1 VAQKKVGNPPL
12 PEKRGLIDMSDAA
25 LTISRQCELLH
36 LNRSS
41 YYYAPAPVSAVNL
54 HLMKL
59 IDRQYTKMP
68 YYGAPRMTTWL
79 QNQGYAVNHK
89 RVARL
94 MRTMGIQGIVPRRK
108 LSIPDNEHRIYPYL
122 LKNIDIVRPNQ
133 VFASDITYIPM
144 RKGFVYLVAVMD
156 WFSRYVLSW
165 KVSIT
170 LDAAFCI
177 AALKDAITINT
188 PEIFNTD
195 QGSQFTSMDFT
206 DILKDRKIAISMD
219 GKGRVFDNIFIER
232 LWRTVKYEEV
242 YLRDYA
248 TVAEAIRSLG
258 IYFTL
263 YNEDRIHTA
272 LGKKTPYEVYYGRP
286 NKQGP
291 TPRMRE
297 EIHLKNVS

>member
-1 VAQKKVGNPPL
+1 MNAP
-12 PEKRGLIDMSDAA
+12 A
-25 LTISRQCELLH
+25 LSIARQCELLN
-36 LNRSS
+36 LSRSS
-41 YYYAPAPVSAVNL
+41 FYYEPAPVDALNL

-79 QNQGYAVNHK
+79 KNRGYGVNHK
-89 RVARL
+89 RVERL
-94 MRTMGIQGIVPRRK
+94 MRIMGIQGIAPRKR
-108 LSIPDNEHRIYPYL
+108 LSIPNREHMIYPYL
-122 LKNIDIVRPNQ
+122 LKGVDITRPNQ
-133 VFASDITYIPM
+133 VFSSDITYIPM
-144 RKGFVYLVAVMD
+144 KKGFIYLTAVMD

-165 KVSIT
+165 RVSIT
-170 LDAAFCI
+170 LDATFCI
-177 AALKDAITINT
+177 EALREAIAINT

-195 QGSQFTSMDFT
+195 QGSQFTSTDFT
-206 DILKDRKIAISMD
+206 TVLIDHHIAISMD

-258 IYFTL
+258 SYFTL
-263 YNEDRIHTA
+263 YNEERIHTA

-286 NKQGP
+286 KHQE
-291 TPRMRE
+291 TPPQMRE
-297 EIHLKNVS
+297 GIHLTYAS